1 MKVQVCAFFGCSC
14 DITHIFFQC
23 YYMCSYV
30 EHVFLLRVHVIERE
44 REKNIYVV
52 FFVKFIHWSCFKEI
66 CIAVSLRKKKEKVVA
81 KIFIYRIYKEFLMK
95 VYFIQVPS
103 KIYVHVN
110 KVYRV

>member
-52 FFVKFIHWSCFKEI
+52 HFFRKIYSLKLFKEI
-66 CIAVSLRKKKEKVVA
+66 CIAVSLRKKKK
-81 KIFIYRIYKEFLMK
+81 R
-95 VYFIQVPS
+95 
-103 KIYVHVN
+103 
-110 KVYRV
+110 